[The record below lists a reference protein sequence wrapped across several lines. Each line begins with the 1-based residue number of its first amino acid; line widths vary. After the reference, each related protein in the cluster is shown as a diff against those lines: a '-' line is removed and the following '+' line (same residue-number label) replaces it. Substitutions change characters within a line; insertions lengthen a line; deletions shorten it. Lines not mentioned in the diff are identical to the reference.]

1 MAGGCVAGGSATGGA
16 MAGGSFAGGA
26 ATGGATTQASPL
38 GIGGGPLGGRSK
50 IVGGFAPTLGGGG
63 GAMSPIAAL
72 ARITGGRFATF
83 GKTIGGGGTVEP
95 AMTAGE
101 GIRSV

>member
-26 ATGGATTQASPL
+26 ATGGATTQGSPL

-50 IVGGFAPTLGGGG
+50 IAVS
-63 GAMSPIAAL
+63 AMSPIAAL
-72 ARITGGRFATF
+72 ARITGGRFAAF